1 MYAVLLRRCIYI
13 IPILFLISMIS
24 FAVTQA
30 QLGDSLTSQ
39 IEQLREEFGSA
50 ADRQIEDLRDSYG
63 LDQPIYQRY
72 LKWLG

>member
-1 MYAVLLRRCIYI
+1 
-13 IPILFLISMIS
+13 MIS

-39 IEQLREEFGSA
+39 IEELREEFGSA
-50 ADRQIEDLRDSYG
+50 ADRQIEDLRDRYG
-63 LDQPIYQRY
+63 LDQPIYQQY